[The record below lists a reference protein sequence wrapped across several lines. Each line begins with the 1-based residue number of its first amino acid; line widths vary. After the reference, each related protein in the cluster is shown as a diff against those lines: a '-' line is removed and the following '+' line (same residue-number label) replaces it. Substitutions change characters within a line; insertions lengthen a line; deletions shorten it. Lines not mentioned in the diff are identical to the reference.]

1 MIESFEKI
9 PVKIFPT
16 ANDGSIMVA
25 AQIATLIKDKQA
37 KRKLCAWNGHWKY
50 PYFIIQGTSSIT
62 QGRRVKF

>member
-25 AQIATLIKDKQA
+25 AQIATLIKDKQS
-37 KRKLCAWNGHWKY
+37 KKKTVCLAWLRAVPLFYYTRN
-50 PYFIIQGTSSIT
+50 
-62 QGRRVKF
+62 